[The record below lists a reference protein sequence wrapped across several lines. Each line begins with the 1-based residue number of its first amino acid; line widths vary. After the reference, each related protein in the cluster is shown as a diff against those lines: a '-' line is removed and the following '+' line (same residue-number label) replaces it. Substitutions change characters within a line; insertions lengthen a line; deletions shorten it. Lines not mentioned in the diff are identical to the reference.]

1 MSTVK
6 MYLSYNNN
14 EKVVEIPVI
23 PDSLPDVAQELS
35 HEEITTH
42 TKTLTLLGQNKPK
55 SFTLEL
61 WLPTKDY
68 YFCKGNGRE
77 VLEFMKYVCDNRIP
91 ARIVISEGMTELMNM
106 AISIKRYSYRY
117 DRSLNIRLT
126 AECVEYVFLTTP
138 TEEPQ
143 EQSGVLSFAPITV
156 RYNGRTA
163 QVQAANIDGSN
174 LVKAREVIELLGRE
188 VTWNAEKK
196 RVCAGR
202 VLLDIHTRLYDGTA
216 YCFIRDIA
224 ATLGLGV
231 EYDERDKSVTLTD

>member
-1 MSTVK
+1 MSSVK

-14 EKVVEIPVI
+14 EKVVEVPVI
-23 PDSLPDVAQELS
+23 PDSLPEVVQELS

-55 SFTLEL
+55 SFTLDL

-68 YFCKGNGRE
+68 YFCKGNGKE
-77 VLEFMKYVCDNRIP
+77 IVELMAYVCDNRIP
-91 ARIVISEGMTELMNM
+91 ARIVISRGMTELMNM
-106 AISIKRYSYRY
+106 AIAIRRYSYRY

-126 AECVEYVFLTTP
+126 AECTEYMFVTTP
-138 TEEPQ
+138 MTPQ
-143 EQSGVLSFAPITV
+143 EQPDTPNFTSITV
-156 RYNGRTA
+156 RYNDKTA

-174 LVKAREVIELLGRE
+174 LVKAREVIDLLGRE

-202 VLLDIHTRLYDGTA
+202 VLLDIHTRIYNGTA

-224 ATLGLGV
+224 STLGLGV
-231 EYDERDKSVTLTD
+231 EYNSGDKSVTLTDA